1 MRCDRPF
8 TLRDVP
14 DGKINID
21 CDACNRHGLYV
32 ADRVAA
38 QYTHDLLLI
47 VWVDMVTKGCSR
59 RAMYHEGD
67 KCAARCMQLDSLNAA
82 REMQGPSLP
91 PDQWQGEAL
100 YSNRRSN
107 FQGDHFT
114 HAIDVVDDTG
124 KTKEHVAG
132 ANNVAVANIAFD
144 ELLYHHNPPEV
155 LMLRDGAR
163 VMRQEK
169 AKGGGKERYMQTAS
183 RRKTQ

>member
-1 MRCDRPF
+1 MRSERPI
-8 TLRDVP
+8 TLRDFK

-21 CDACNRHGLYV
+21 CDACNRHGLYAV
-32 ADRVAA
+32 ERIAA
-38 QYTHDLLLI
+38 RYTYDLLPEIWLDI
-47 VWVDMVTKGCSR
+47 VTKECPR

-67 KCAARCMQLDSLNAA
+67 ECAAHCPQLDSLNVA
-82 REMQGPSLP
+82 RVIHEASLP

-100 YSNRRSN
+100 YSKRRSN

-114 HAIDVVDDTG
+114 HAIDVVDSAG

-132 ANNVAVANIAFD
+132 ANNVAVATIAFE

-169 AKGGGKERYMQTAS
+169 AKGGGKERYMQS
-183 RRKTQ
+183 SGRRKGQ